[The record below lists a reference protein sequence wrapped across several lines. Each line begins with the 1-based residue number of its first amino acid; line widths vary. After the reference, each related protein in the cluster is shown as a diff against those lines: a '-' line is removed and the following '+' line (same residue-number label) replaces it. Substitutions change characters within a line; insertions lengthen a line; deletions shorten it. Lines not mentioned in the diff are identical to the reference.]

1 MATPASP
8 PASAARDGCSQVRF
22 APVSGAGGSS
32 SDAPGV
38 WSAEELKKKD
48 AEELKA
54 KQAAEAK
61 KAKEKD
67 ELDAKNVA
75 RMQELEGAG
84 KKVSGGMHKFD
95 SSEVDVHGGEGTA
108 DDFMDAFG
116 F

>member
-1 MATPASP
+1 MSLGTTNSNSNTQAEK
-8 PASAARDGCSQVRF
+8 ARE
-22 APVSGAGGSS
+22 A
-32 SDAPGV
+32 
-38 WSAEELKKKD
+38 
-48 AEELKA
+48 KA

-75 RMQELEGAG
+75 RMQELEAGG

-95 SSEVDVHGGEGTA
+95 SSEVDVNGGSGTA